1 MQGELD
7 SQKFK
12 LNSMYTINDMY
23 KRNIDEMKKIIEDKS
38 TEIDQ
43 LNDKLDTLEE

>member
-1 MQGELD
+1 
-7 SQKFK
+7 
-12 LNSMYTINDMY
+12 MYTINDMY